1 MMNEYEYTQEEF
13 DEQYFLIK
21 SYLTSGK
28 IAAEN
33 TNTIL
38 INGQPGVG
46 KSNYEA
52 GLSENSI
59 IIDTDEFRRF
69 HPRIDS
75 INKLDA
81 ENYAE
86 RTQPFANAITEKLIS
101 ELAKEKYNLVIEGTL
116 RTAEVPINT
125 CEKLKKNGHEVNL
138 VVVAC
143 DACLAWES
151 TIIRAKQMMQNG
163 RKPRL
168 VPIDKYDYN
177 VQHIVNNLKTIRKK
191 DCFHSISVVER
202 NGKPIS
208 LQGKTPEQALS
219 EVLNLDKWNKNKE
232 KYEIN
237 YLKNKMEIIKQELK
251 GYDI

>member
-1 MMNEYEYTQEEF
+1 MQ
-13 DEQYFLIK
+13 K
-21 SYLTSGK
+21 
-28 IAAEN
+28 
-33 TNTIL
+33 
-38 INGQPGVG
+38 
-46 KSNYEA
+46 
-52 GLSENSI
+52 
-59 IIDTDEFRRF
+59 
-69 HPRIDS
+69 
-75 INKLDA
+75 
-81 ENYAE
+81 
-86 RTQPFANAITEKLIS
+86 TQPFANAITEKLIS

-177 VQHIVNNLKTIRKK
+177 VQHIV
-191 DCFHSISVVER
+191 
-202 NGKPIS
+202 
-208 LQGKTPEQALS
+208 
-219 EVLNLDKWNKNKE
+219 LNLDKWNKNKE

-237 YLKNKMEIIKQELK
+237 YLKSKMEIIKQELK